1 MIKSIYIE
9 TTIPSFY
16 YETRTEPEMV
26 ARRNW
31 TRDWWNNHRKSHSLA
46 TSEAVLNELEEGDFP
61 NKKKKI
67 ELVSELDIVEITED
81 IIDIV
86 EVYIQQHVMPRD
98 PTGDA
103 LHLALASWHKFD
115 FLLTWN
121 CEHLANANKFD
132 HIRRINTLLGLF
144 TPVLITP
151 LALLTK
157 DATDGT

>member
-1 MIKSIYIE
+1 MKKSIYIE

-26 ARRNW
+26 ARKNW
-31 TRDWWNNHRKSHSLA
+31 TRDWWNNHRKSYTIA

-86 EVYIQQHVMPRD
+86 EVYIQHHVMPRD

-103 LHLALASWHKFD
+103 LLHNAS
-115 FLLTWN
+115 
-121 CEHLANANKFD
+121 
-132 HIRRINTLLGLF
+132 
-144 TPVLITP
+144 
-151 LALLTK
+151 
-157 DATDGT
+157 